1 MSALFSL
8 CRVELQAM
16 LNAMHLTGSK
26 KSRAFAAPLAA
37 VLGGGIMA
45 YVGIVYA
52 LPMATVLLPAGM
64 GDLYWG
70 QMLLMGFCMA
80 LCFTMIAGSGMLFG
94 GRDLDFLFALPISSR
109 VILLAKMLAL
119 YLENLLF
126 NGCLLVPSAVVYAW
140 NAPTG
145 PAFWLEFS
153 VILLC
158 VPLLAT
164 ALSAVFGCINT
175 WIAGHMRHKNLFS
188 VLVSLLGL
196 GLLFWL
202 LWMLQSSLMDKVQA
216 DALRQALWHSLPP
229 LAWAARPLGG
239 GDPLS
244 VVWFVLLSV
253 GCVGVF
259 TAAIAPVYQSLA
271 LRLATRTV
279 HRRFRMSRQTAG
291 SAVGAVYKKEAAR
304 FFGTPIYFLNCGLGP
319 LFLLLGGGYLFFFPD
334 KLQILL
340 AVPGM
345 RQQLPPVLAAMAA
358 FFLLVASPSSV
369 SISLEGRAI
378 WLLQSAPVTPLSIC
392 HAKILFS
399 LTVCLPPTAVALLGV
414 QRAFHLPAGQLAVLG
429 ICCVAT
435 ALFASLC
442 GLWCNLFLPRLDAPN
457 DTVVV
462 KQSASV
468 LASMGIGFALLAVL
482 ALLWWLLKVSSTL
495 FLAGASALV
504 LLVCGLME
512 LALLR
517 YGQAKFI
524 ELTRKG

>member
-8 CRVELQAM
+8 CKVELQAM

-37 VLGGGIMA
+37 ALGGGIMA
-45 YVGIVYA
+45 YVGAVYA
-52 LPMATVLLPAGM
+52 LPMATVLLPMGM

-70 QMLLMGFCMA
+70 QMLLVGFCMA
-80 LCFTMIAGSGMLFG
+80 LCFTMMAGSGMLFG
-94 GRDLDFLFALPISSR
+94 GRDLDFLFALPIPAR

-126 NGCLLVPSAVVYAW
+126 NSCLLIPSAVVYAL
-140 NAPTG
+140 NAPVG
-145 PAFWLEFS
+145 PAFWLEFV
-153 VILLC
+153 VICLC

-164 ALSAVFGCINT
+164 AISAVFGCLSA
-175 WIAGHMRHKNLFS
+175 WVAGHMRHKSLFS

-202 LWMLQSSLMDKVQA
+202 LWMLQSSLMDEVQA
-216 DALRQALWHSLPP
+216 DALRQSLWRTVPP

-239 GDPLS
+239 GNALS

-253 GCVGVF
+253 GCVGVL
-259 TAAIAPVYQSLA
+259 TAAIAPVYQSLT

-291 SAVGAVYKKEAAR
+291 SAVSALYKKEAAR
-304 FFGTPIYFLNCGLGP
+304 FFGTPIYLLNCGLGP
-319 LFLLLGGGYLFFFPD
+319 LFLLLGGGYLLLFPD

-340 AVPGM
+340 TIPGI
-345 RQQLPPVLAAMAA
+345 RQQLPVMLAAMAA

-378 WLLQSAPVTPLSIC
+378 WLLQSAPVTPLAIC
-392 HAKILFS
+392 HAKALFS
-399 LTVCLPPTAVALLGV
+399 LTICLPPMAVALAGV
-414 QRAFHLPAGQLAVLG
+414 QRAFRLPAGQLAALG
-429 ICCVAT
+429 VCCAAT

-442 GLWCNLFLPRLDAPN
+442 GLWCNLLLPRLDAPN

-468 LASMGIGFALLAVL
+468 LANMGIGFALLAVL
-482 ALLWWLLKVSSTL
+482 ALLWWLVKVSAAL
-495 FLAGASALV
+495 FLTGASVFVLAL
-504 LLVCGLME
+504 CGLME

-517 YGQAKFI
+517 YGQDKFT
-524 ELTRKG
+524 ELTTKG